1 VLTFTLQK
9 GKRMNDRDR
18 VQSIDENK
26 KKVYKSPPPPPQA
39 EDIRKIK
46 YKQNKRN

>member
-26 KKVYKSPPPPPQA
+26 KKY
-39 EDIRKIK
+39 IK
-46 YKQNKRN
+46 ARHHPLRPRTSGK